1 MSEEVEEVD
10 LTLPPPEIT
19 FEKLTGDN
27 ILTLT
32 FSELMIFPNN
42 VTEFNSTNGG
52 EEVIMIEYIAT
63 QETKD

>member
-42 VTEFNSTNGG
+42 ITEFNSTNGG

>member
-42 VTEFNSTNGG
+42 ITELNSTNGG
-52 EEVIMIEYIAT
+52 EEVVMIEYIAT